1 MSAPLIPLLRQQIV
15 DGDGAPYA
23 GALLYAYVAGSDT
36 PQDTYSDATLATP
49 NENPVEADT
58 DGRFGAIYLD
68 PTKSYKFV
76 LKTSASVEVF
86 TQDNVTSTGTALLS
100 VLTKTGDYTV
110 TVGNGEDVM
119 LLVSAA
125 LGNVNITLYTAVGNS
140 GRKVRA
146 IKTDTTT
153 NTVTITPF
161 GGQTINGASTA
172 VLSRQYD
179 AIALFSNGTVWFLLY
194 RALSPTVLAKT
205 ADYTVAVTD
214 GDDVIVL
221 VDATA
226 GAVTVNLYTA
236 VGNKARKVTVV
247 KVDSSANAVTVDPSG
262 AQTWNGASTKALAS
276 QWDVTAGVSD
286 GANWVQTILDATS
299 PLSVNNILAVQVFS

>member
-23 GALLYAYVAGSDT
+23 GAFLYAYVAGSDT
-36 PQDTYSDATLATP
+36 PQDTYSDATLVTP
-49 NENPVEADT
+49 NENPVEADM
-58 DGRFGAIYLD
+58 DGRFGTIYLD

-76 LKTSASVEVF
+76 IKDADDVEVF
-86 TQDNVTSTGTALLS
+86 TQDNVTSSGTALLS

-146 IKTDTTT
+146 IKTDTSV

-172 VLSRQYD
+172 VLTRQYD

-194 RALSPTVLAKT
+194 RALSPTVLSKT
-205 ADYTVAVTD
+205 ADYTVATTD

-226 GAVTVNLYTA
+226 GAVTIGLYTA
-236 VGNKARKVTVV
+236 VGNTARKVTVV
-247 KVDSSANAVTVDPSG
+247 KIDSSANAVTVDPSG
-262 AQTWNGASTKALAS
+262 TQTWNGATTKTLS
-276 QWDVTAGVSD
+276 NQWDVTSGVSN
-286 GANWVQTILDATS
+286 GSNWVQLVPDVDAT
-299 PLSVNNILAVQVFS
+299 SVNNILANQVFS